1 MSATNPIPESPWQ
14 EEPHHRLKVV
24 RSAYR
29 TKNLRTLILG
39 EATVKIIVNILLT
52 TCALSALFKLWPEYQ
67 SVQDKL
73 QVITAEV
80 KLTEERVSKERAN
93 FSRNFDP
100 GQARSIMQEQS
111 HRLDPEQM
119 PIIWLEKQST
129 DNNTQDNSHTADQQE
144 IQSETLD

>member
-1 MSATNPIPESPWQ
+1 M
-14 EEPHHRLKVV
+14 
-24 RSAYR
+24 
-29 TKNLRTLILG
+29 KNLRTLILV
-39 EATVKIIVNILLT
+39 EATVKIILNILLSA
-52 TCALSALFKLWPEYQ
+52 CALSALLKLWPEYQ

-80 KLTEERVSKERAN
+80 KLTEERVSKEKAN

-111 HRLDPEQM
+111 HRLDPEQI

-129 DNNTQDNSHTADQQE
+129 NNKTQDNSHTVDQQE
-144 IQSETLD
+144 IDAETSD

>member
-1 MSATNPIPESPWQ
+1 MSTITPSRESSWQ
-14 EEPHHRLKVV
+14 EPHHRVKVV
-24 RSAYR
+24 RSADR
-29 TKNLRTLILG
+29 TKNIRTLILV
-39 EATVKIIVNILLT
+39 EATVKIILNILLSV
-52 TCALSALFKLWPEYQ
+52 CALSALFKLWPEYQ

-119 PIIWLEKQST
+119 PIIWLEKQPI
-129 DNNTQDNSHTADQQE
+129 DKNTKDQTNTIDEQE

>member
-1 MSATNPIPESPWQ
+1 MSTITPSRESPWQ
-14 EEPHHRLKVV
+14 EPHHRVKVV
-24 RSAYR
+24 RSADR
-29 TKNLRTLILG
+29 TKNLRTLILV
-39 EATVKIIVNILLT
+39 EATVKIILNILLSA
-52 TCALSALFKLWPEYQ
+52 CALSALFKLWPEYQ

-80 KLTEERVSKERAN
+80 KLTEERVSKEKAN

-119 PIIWLEKQST
+119 PIIWLEKQSKE
-129 DNNTQDNSHTADQQE
+129 NTQDNTNNIDQPE

>member
-1 MSATNPIPESPWQ
+1 MSNITPSRESPWQ
-14 EEPHHRLKVV
+14 EPHHRMKVV
-24 RSAYR
+24 RSA
-29 TKNLRTLILG
+29 KNLRTLILV
-39 EATVKIIVNILLT
+39 EATVKIILNILLSA
-52 TCALSALFKLWPEYQ
+52 CALSALFKLWPEYQ

-119 PIIWLEKQST
+119 PIIWLEKQPI
-129 DNNTQDNSHTADQQE
+129 DNNTKDQTNTIDEQE

>member
-1 MSATNPIPESPWQ
+1 MSTITPSGESPWQ
-14 EEPHHRLKVV
+14 EPHHRVKVV
-24 RSAYR
+24 RSADR
-29 TKNLRTLILG
+29 TKNLRTLILV
-39 EATVKIIVNILLT
+39 EATVKIILNILLSV
-52 TCALSALFKLWPEYQ
+52 CALSALFKLWPEYQ

-119 PIIWLEKQST
+119 PIIWLEKQPI
-129 DNNTQDNSHTADQQE
+129 DNNTKDQTNTIDEQE

>member
-1 MSATNPIPESPWQ
+1 MSATNPTRESSWQ
-14 EEPHHRLKVV
+14 EPHHRLKVV

-29 TKNLRTLILG
+29 TKNLRTLILV
-39 EATVKIIVNILLT
+39 EATVKIIVNILLST
-52 TCALSALFKLWPEYQ
+52 YALSALFKLWPEYQ

-119 PIIWLEKQST
+119 PIIWLEKQPT
-129 DNNTQDNSHTADQQE
+129 VNNSKTADEQE
-144 IQSETLD
+144 IQSETTD